1 MNRTGWSI
9 IVLKLIFFFIT
20 TFDML
25 DLFFS
30 SIRSLFFFSVVTS
43 LATEVREFIYF
54 LFFIN
59 RYIVTSLLFSQVF
72 VYSRWSWAFQKFIW
86 FESSVRCTVPLSR
99 MYTHTHQSLFVKLF
113 LPYLGNTSNMWGNLM
128 DLEGAKVQMFWSSFK
143 VQT

>member
-1 MNRTGWSI
+1 MEYYSFEIN
-9 IVLKLIFFFIT
+9 FFFYNH
-20 TFDML
+20 L
-25 DLFFS
+25 WHARPFFFFHPKP
-30 SIRSLFFFSVVTS
+30 FFFSVVTS